1 MTMQREGI
9 NDTRWVEPEGKK
21 PVRPITVLLLQPPNI
36 GGIRSLLSHMGE
48 SGDSIGFKPPLGL
61 LYIATYLR
69 KGTGHDVHILDAQA
83 RRMDFDAC
91 LRHVMDLQ
99 PDVVGISV
107 WTDWW
112 YSAHHL
118 GLLIKQHCPSVH
130 LCYGGP
136 HVSIFPDE
144 TLASTPADSII
155 VGDGEVPFAFL
166 CSMISNGTIHHE
178 FPGLHFKGHE
188 LKRGDRLFFLQKDLD
203 ALPIPDRTLLPIGD
217 YTSVLSPSGLVTT
230 MVTSRGCPHRCTY
243 CKLFFQKTI
252 SRSAENVI
260 EEFRQI
266 KKLGIDEVEI
276 YDDTF
281 TISKERVR
289 EICNGMIGEGLQI
302 QWAIR
307 DRVNA
312 ADAAILD
319 LMKKAGCSRIHYGIE
334 SGVDR
339 ILKRMKKNITTDQ
352 ARRAVALA
360 KAEQFTI
367 LTYFMI
373 GNLDET
379 VDDIRKTID
388 FALELDADYA
398 EFSITIPYPGTELY
412 LESLARGIISRDY
425 WRPFALHPTPDFD
438 IPQLIENWVRVD
450 QLLELRDEAIKRY
463 YFRPAY
469 LYKEIRKVASW
480 GEFQRK
486 ARMGVRLLRSLFVG
500 QKRDRRANG

>member
-1 MTMQREGI
+1 MQLEGI
-9 NDTRWVEPEGKK
+9 DYTQWIEPEWEK
-21 PVRPITVLLLQPPNI
+21 PARPITVLLLQPPNI

-48 SGDSIGFKPPLGL
+48 SGESIGFKPPLGL

-69 KGTGHDVHILDAQA
+69 KDMAHDVHILDAQA
-83 RRMDFDAC
+83 RKMDFDAC
-91 LRHVMDLQ
+91 LRHVMDLR
-99 PDVVGISV
+99 PDIIGISV

-118 GLLIKQHCPSVH
+118 GLLIKQHHPSVH

-136 HVSIFPDE
+136 HVSIFPEE

-166 CSMISNGTIHHE
+166 CNMISNRTISHE

-188 LKRGDRLFFLQKDLD
+188 LKRGNRLFFLQTDLD
-203 ALPIPDRTLLPIGD
+203 ALPIPDRTLLPISD

-230 MVTSRGCPHRCTY
+230 MITSRGCPHRCTY

-252 SRSAENVI
+252 SRSAGSII

-266 KKLGIDEVEI
+266 KNLGIDEIEI

-281 TISKERVR
+281 TVSKERVR
-289 EICNGMIGEGLQI
+289 EICKGLIGAGLQI

-319 LMKKAGCSRIHYGIE
+319 LMKKAGCGRIHYGIE

-352 ARRAVALA
+352 ARRAVTLA

-379 VDDIRKTID
+379 VEDIRKTID

-412 LESLARGIISRDY
+412 LESLAQGIISQDY
-425 WRPFALHPTPDFD
+425 WRLFALHPTPDFG
-438 IPQLIENWVRVD
+438 IPQLIENSVGLD
-450 QLLELRDEAIKRY
+450 ELLQLRNEAIRRY

-469 LYKEIRKVASW
+469 LCREIRKVASW

-486 ARMGVRLLRSLFVG
+486 ARMGVRLLKSLFVRENRG
-500 QKRDRRANG
+500 RQANG